1 MLRSRR
7 SSNIF
12 RECFAGRAEDP
23 TLLADYVRNGAH
35 GSGAV
40 RSGLRDMGTVK
51 ALVGFLVIIGMIYAG
66 FQIIPPELSNYSFT
80 DDLRNIA
87 MVGGS
92 NPRETD
98 QSLID
103 AVIKKAQ
110 EHDIQLTPEHVTL
123 QRIGTPGSP
132 AVYVAVDYS
141 VPVNLP
147 GYSFTLH
154 FNPSSG
160 NKGF

>member
-1 MLRSRR
+1 M
-7 SSNIF
+7 
-12 RECFAGRAEDP
+12 
-23 TLLADYVRNGAH
+23 TLGPRQ
-35 GSGAV
+35 
-40 RSGLRDMGTVK
+40 SGLRDMGTIK
-51 ALVGFLVIIGMIYAG
+51 ALIGFLAIVGVVYAG
-66 FQIIPPELSNYSFT
+66 FQIIPPELNNYSFA

-110 EHDIQLTPEHVTL
+110 EHDIPLTPEHVVV
-123 QRIGTPGSP
+123 QRIGTPGAP
-132 AVYVAVDYS
+132 AVFVSADYS
-141 VPVNLP
+141 VAVNFP
-147 GYSFTLH
+147 GYSFSLH
-154 FNPSSG
+154 FTPSSG

>member
-1 MLRSRR
+1 MTPGPRQ
-7 SSNIF
+7 
-12 RECFAGRAEDP
+12 
-23 TLLADYVRNGAH
+23 
-35 GSGAV
+35 
-40 RSGLRDMGTVK
+40 SGLRDMGTIK
-51 ALVGFLVIIGMIYAG
+51 ALIGFLAIVGVVYAG
-66 FQIIPPELSNYSFT
+66 FQIIPPELNNYSFA

-110 EHDIQLTPEHVTL
+110 EHDISLTPEQVTL
-123 QRIGTPGSP
+123 KRIGTPGVL
-132 AVYVAVDYS
+132 AVYLAADYS